1 MGGCTDFW
9 VAQIAYNC
17 AMTKASRSKAAP
29 VKDEQDSTRARILE
43 VALQEFSRLG
53 LSGAR
58 IDAIA
63 AESGL
68 NKAMIYYHFGS
79 KDKLYLAALEESYRR
94 FRQIESDVE
103 IDEHLPAEPA
113 LRMLVGASFDYH
125 AAHPE
130 FIRMVMNENMNQ
142 GEYIRKMPQLRA
154 INHSAITVLE
164 RLCRRGIAE
173 GAFRADVDP
182 VDLHMSISA
191 LSFYNVSNRHTFSFI
206 FDRDLGA
213 QEVHAVRRASVIDT
227 ILRAVRAD

>member
-1 MGGCTDFW
+1 
-9 VAQIAYNC
+9 
-17 AMTKASRSKAAP
+17 MTKASRSKTAP
-29 VKDEQDSTRARILE
+29 AKGDEEGTRARILN

-79 KDKLYLAALEESYRR
+79 KEQLYVAALKESYQR
-94 FRQIESDVE
+94 FREIEGALEVDGA
-103 IDEHLPAEPA
+103 LEPEQA
-113 LRMLVGASFDYH
+113 LRKLVGASFDFH

-130 FIRMVMNENMNQ
+130 FVRMVMGENINQ
-142 GEYIRKMPQLRA
+142 GEYISKIPELRA
-154 INHSAITVLE
+154 INHSAIALLE
-164 RLCRRGIAE
+164 HVCQRGVAE
-173 GAFRADVDP
+173 GVFRADVDP

-206 FDRDLGA
+206 FGRDLGA
-213 QEVHAVRRASVIDT
+213 ADVHAARRASVVDT
-227 ILRAVRAD
+227 ILRAVRAP

>member
-1 MGGCTDFW
+1 
-9 VAQIAYNC
+9 
-17 AMTKASRSKAAP
+17 MTKASRSKAAP
-29 VKDEQDSTRARILE
+29 VTAEQDSTRARILD

-68 NKAMIYYHFGS
+68 NKGMIYYHFGS
-79 KDKLYLAALEESYRR
+79 KDALYVAALEESYRR
-94 FRQIESDVE
+94 FRQIEGELD
-103 IDEHLPAEPA
+103 IDESLPAEPA
-113 LRMLVGASFDYH
+113 LRALVGASFDFH

-130 FIRMVMNENMNQ
+130 FIRMVMGENINQ
-142 GEYIRKMPQLRA
+142 GEYIRKIPALRE
-154 INHSAITVLE
+154 INRSAITVLE
-164 RLCRRGIAE
+164 RLCQRGVAE
-173 GAFRADVDP
+173 GVFRADVDP

-213 QEVHAVRRASVIDT
+213 QEVHAARRDSVIDT
-227 ILRAVRAD
+227 ILRAVRAA

>member
-1 MGGCTDFW
+1 
-9 VAQIAYNC
+9 
-17 AMTKASRSKAAP
+17 MTKASRSKTAP
-29 VKDEQDSTRARILE
+29 AKAEEEGTRARILH
-43 VALQEFSRLG
+43 VALREFARLG

-79 KDKLYLAALEESYRR
+79 KEDLYVAALEESYRR
-94 FRQIESDVE
+94 VRQSEDE
-103 IDEHLPAEPA
+103 LHIDESLPAVSA
-113 LRMLVGASFDYH
+113 LGKLVAASFDFH

-130 FIRMVMNENMNQ
+130 FIRMVMSENINQ
-142 GEYIRKMPQLRA
+142 GEYIRKIPALRE
-154 INHSAITVLE
+154 INRSAITLLK

-173 GAFRADVDP
+173 GVFRADVDA

-206 FDRDLGA
+206 FERDLGA
-213 QEVHAVRRASVIDT
+213 PEVHAARREAVVDT
-227 ILRAVRAD
+227 ILRYVRAG